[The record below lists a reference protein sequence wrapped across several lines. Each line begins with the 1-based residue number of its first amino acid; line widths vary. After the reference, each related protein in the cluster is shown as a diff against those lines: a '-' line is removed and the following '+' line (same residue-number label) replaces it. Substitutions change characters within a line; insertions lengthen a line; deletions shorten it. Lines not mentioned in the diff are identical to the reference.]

1 MLCVCFHDTTVP
13 GVRPSLMERWLW
25 VVGSLTCAVILVH
38 GVHAKVR
45 VMQVLTSW
53 PKGSTS
59 SPTEKVKK
67 KGKQKVLHSI
77 ASRNRTLGPI
87 VHCISQLVMNSWKS
101 FG

>member
-25 VVGSLTCAVILVH
+25 VVGSSACAVILVH

-67 KGKQKVLHSI
+67 KRKKKKG
-77 ASRNRTLGPI
+77 ASLYCIQESNPGPYK
-87 VHCISQLVMNSWKS
+87 L
-101 FG
+101 